1 MKRNRSGKRGIAIK
15 RNSNRKICTERE
27 CCLCTDFLLSYS
39 LLFESVFAF
48 NNPELGYQF
57 IHDIGLSG

>member
-1 MKRNRSGKRGIAIK
+1 MKRNRSGKRGIAIEK
-15 RNSNRKICTERE
+15 SVQRRK

-39 LLFESVFAF
+39 LLFESVFAL

>member
-1 MKRNRSGKRGIAIK
+1 MKRNRSGKRGIAIEK
-15 RNSNRKICTERE
+15 SVQRRKCG
-27 CCLCTDFLLSYS
+27 LCTDFLLSYS